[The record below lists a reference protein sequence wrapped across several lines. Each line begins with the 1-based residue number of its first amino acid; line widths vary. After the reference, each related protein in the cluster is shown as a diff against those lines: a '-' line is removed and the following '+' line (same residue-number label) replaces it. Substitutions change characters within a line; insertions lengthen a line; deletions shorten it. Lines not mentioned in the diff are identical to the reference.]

1 MKKYLILLTVMLTF
15 FATKSE
21 SSLITI
27 GAHGGMDMVTI
38 DSYGRDFALGSDT
51 VRLERDEIS
60 NPMLIG
66 GKISLDLLPVI
77 DLEVGADFAWK
88 QYHYLYDVPP
98 FPQYSDS
105 GDITFA
111 RINVNFTVKRT
122 FLSFPPAVK
131 VFSVYGG
138 LGGDLQFITPVL
150 CEEVILDNLTT
161 ANTEMDAVKLI
172 EKGTKYGFHIL
183 AGIKIKP
190 PVMPVGVDMNVKY
203 ILSSKGDYEEP
214 GSFSSVYGGLFV
226 SF

>member
-38 DSYGRDFALGSDT
+38 ESYEKSFE
-51 VRLERDEIS
+51 LESQEMVTFKRDEIS

-66 GKISLDLLPVI
+66 GKVSLDLLPII

-88 QYHYLYDVPP
+88 EYHWRYVTPI
-98 FPQYSDS
+98 YSDN
-105 GDITFA
+105 GDVTFA

-150 CEEVILDNLTT
+150 CEKLIVENLET
-161 ANTEMDAVKLI
+161 ASEKMDAVELVK
-172 EKGTKYGFHIL
+172 KGTKSGFHIL
-183 AGIKIKP
+183 AGVKFKP
-190 PVMPVGVDMNVKY
+190 PVMPVGVDVNVKY

>member
-15 FATKSE
+15 FAKSE

-38 DSYGRDFALGSDT
+38 ESYEKSFE
-51 VRLERDEIS
+51 LESQEMVTFKRDEIS

-66 GKISLDLLPVI
+66 GKVSLDLLPVI

-88 QYHYLYDVPP
+88 EYHWRYVTPI
-98 FPQYSDS
+98 YSDN
-105 GDITFA
+105 GDVSFA

-150 CEEVILDNLTT
+150 CEDLILEKLKT
-161 ANTEMDAVKLI
+161 AEAVMDTEELI
-172 EKGTKYGFHIL
+172 KRGTKSGFHIL

-190 PVMPVGVDMNVKY
+190 PVMPVGVDVNVKY

-214 GSFSSVYGGLFV
+214 ESFSSVYGGLFV